1 MYIYRVGTTVYV
13 PSSGIGT
20 PPPLL
25 PQASVPPGTKGGA
38 HSPAGRGWGSPNAD
52 EIYRK
57 YLFSSINLFKTNIH
71 LVTQSL

>member
-1 MYIYRVGTTVYV
+1 
-13 PSSGIGT
+13 
-20 PPPLL
+20 
-25 PQASVPPGTKGGA
+25 VPPGTKGGA

-57 YLFSSINLFKTNIH
+57 YLFSRINLFKTNIH